1 MALCDSPSS
10 FPWAVALGRP
20 EKISLVLVWDLL
32 DSPQLSG
39 SEALISP
46 VVYCGPHGTQLFR
59 KPCLLVFKHCSGNA
73 TQARACTS
81 NTDLLSS
88 KTWHP
93 VWVRE
98 GMRAETMSDECR
110 IQLSHF
116 RNMDDSS
123 CQSIP
128 HLHIGHGKCPFR
140 SFCFW
145 RKQVA
150 SANQNEEWTALTNEV
165 IVTRHRYR
173 DGLETKYAEILRF
186 QAPGSG
192 SPETRISS
200 TPHCNRL
207 PCELF
212 EQLQVLLDPNSISE
226 NSWCKLASRLG
237 MCGMKIRY
245 FACQQSP
252 AAAILEVFEEQNGNL
267 RDLYNIMVA
276 MGRSDCALVIEG
288 FLNGTSRGHCC
299 TLATSAPSQAGT
311 DRPWNMNGKS
321 TGSPQPGPLGQ
332 GSCHRELTKGERLSC
347 SGWCSPICTGFSL
360 HLNSGGR
367 LHRC

>member
-1 MALCDSPSS
+1 MNA
-10 FPWAVALGRP
+10 GYT
-20 EKISLVLVWDLL
+20 SLT
-32 DSPQLSG
+32 SG
-39 SEALISP
+39 W
-46 VVYCGPHGTQLFR
+46 
-59 KPCLLVFKHCSGNA
+59 K
-73 TQARACTS
+73 
-81 NTDLLSS
+81 
-88 KTWHP
+88 
-93 VWVRE
+93 
-98 GMRAETMSDECR
+98 
-110 IQLSHF
+110 
-116 RNMDDSS
+116 NMDDSS

-165 IVTRHRYR
+165 IVTRHRYQ
-173 DGLETKYAEILRF
+173 DGLETKYVEILRF

-192 SPETRISS
+192 SPVTRISS
-200 TPHCNRL
+200 TPHCNRQH
-207 PCELF
+207 F
-212 EQLQVLLDPNSISE
+212 EQLQVLLDPNSISG
-226 NSWCKLASRLG
+226 NNWCKLASRLG

-288 FLNGTSRGHCC
+288 FLNGTSSGHCC
-299 TLATSAPSQAGT
+299 TLATSAPSQAGI

-332 GSCHRELTKGERLSC
+332 GSCRRELTKGECLSC
-347 SGWCSPICTGFSL
+347 SGWCSPICTGFPL